1 MPPPPATLTAV
12 RASEALFL
20 GLAAHGVHKRFW
32 VRPAKGQPEP
42 VTDSSASLL
51 TLAFVLLLGFLFS
64 TALVA
69 TPEQTY
75 SAGIHQTFGP
85 CGYVVRSSPL
95 HPANSNEFPTSDF
108 VVFMRL
114 ISRLF

>member
-51 TLAFVLLLGFLFS
+51 TLAFVLLLGAKHVLFEPFLYKN
-64 TALVA
+64 
-69 TPEQTY
+69 EQFTKTG
-75 SAGIHQTFGP
+75 SGQT
-85 CGYVVRSSPL
+85 
-95 HPANSNEFPTSDF
+95 
-108 VVFMRL
+108 
-114 ISRLF
+114 